1 MPFERWERAKKKKF
15 IWGLIEVFLCFF
27 DFEGSCSSLCF
38 FVFFFCF
45 GCYYFVSVVC
55 VFFFSFFFSFSFCCA
70 GNTCGYKKS

>member
-38 FVFFFCF
+38 FLLWLLLF
-45 GCYYFVSVVC
+45 
-55 VFFFSFFFSFSFCCA
+55 VFFFSFSFSSSFCCA